1 VDEVRV
7 VVVDDSDDITELVT
21 LLIEERSE
29 GRWTVVGS
37 AGDGDRA
44 IEVTRDTQPDLVL
57 LDVAMPIMDG
67 LEALPHIRRAA
78 PQARVVMLTGFSGDL
93 VGDSAKAGGAV
104 GCLEKNDLFNSLLP
118 SLRELMAR
126 PLPRQG
132 GRESADQA
140 PSPSPSRSEG

>member
-1 VDEVRV
+1 MDEVRV
-7 VVVDDSDDITELVT
+7 VVVDDSDDVTELVT

-44 IEVTRDTQPDLVL
+44 IEVARDTQPDLVL
-57 LDVAMPIMDG
+57 LDVAMPVMDG
-67 LEALPHIRRAA
+67 LEALPHIRRVA

-93 VGDSAKAGGAV
+93 VGDSARAGGAV

-118 SLRELMAR
+118 SLRELMTR

-132 GRESADQA
+132 GRGGVDRA
-140 PSPSPSRSEG
+140 PSAEGLPRSQ